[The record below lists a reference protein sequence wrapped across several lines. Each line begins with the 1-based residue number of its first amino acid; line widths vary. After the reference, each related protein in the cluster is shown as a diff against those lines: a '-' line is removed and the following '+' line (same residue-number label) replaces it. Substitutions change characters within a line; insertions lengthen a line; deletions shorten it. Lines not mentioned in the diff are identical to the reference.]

1 VTGTRVRGRRL
12 GGILAASLFIIAT
25 LPGAAI
31 AANTRFLWIGQ
42 PDLKVDTV
50 DDGIFRPD
58 NSGILVPSTVSV
70 PATGTGPNA
79 TRFYVEI
86 YNSGGQNLANT
97 VLTVN
102 ADAKGLAG
110 LDLNAAATY
119 DPTGGDSASSVF
131 CSTSGDVITCDY
143 GSLPSGATRTIAV
156 VVNVSDAF
164 TATDTSGL
172 FTASVTTNNENGS
185 NFQTFGADSGTFKV
199 SAFGDNSLS
208 TFLLEGNDKHLF
220 TSPTGTKGGNL
231 STDVKFN
238 AANKELVSIN
248 EDSSGDGTTGFY
260 KCPSGLSCQ
269 SLYSEVTTTT
279 GSFSSA
285 PFFTWTL
292 TAVVPKTYSL
302 AQGFLA
308 HYPTGAKTFDFTDT
322 TNAYWIL
329 YFKDKSALCPLTD
342 AALATKIAS
351 AHQCI
356 YTPTLV
362 KIDKST
368 NLLTIKAV
376 MDHQGGAK
384 Y

>member
-1 VTGTRVRGRRL
+1 MTGTRVRGRRI
-12 GGILAASLFIIAT
+12 GGILAASLFILAS
-25 LPGAAI
+25 LPGVAT

-42 PDLKVDTV
+42 PDLTVDTV
-50 DDGIFRPD
+50 DDGIFKPD
-58 NSGILVPSTVSV
+58 NNGILVPSTVSV
-70 PATGTGPNA
+70 PSQGTGPNA

-102 ADAKGLAG
+102 ADAQTLAG
-110 LDLNAAATY
+110 LDLVAAATY
-119 DPTGGDSASSVF
+119 DPDGGTDASF
-131 CSTSGDVITCDY
+131 CTASGDVVTCNY
-143 GSLPSGATRTIAV
+143 GSLPSGATRTIAI

-164 TATDTSGL
+164 TATSTSGL

-199 SAFGDNSLS
+199 SAFGDDSLS

-220 TSPTGTKGGNL
+220 TSPTGSKGGNL
-231 STDVKFN
+231 STDIKFN

-260 KCPSGLSCQ
+260 KCPNGLSCQ
-269 SLYSEVTTTT
+269 SLYSEVTTTS

-302 AQGFLA
+302 AQGFVA
-308 HYPTGAKTFDFTDT
+308 HYPTGARTFDFSDT

-342 AALATKIAS
+342 AALASKIAS
-351 AHQCI
+351 VHQCL

-362 KIDKST
+362 KIDKNT
-368 NLLTIKAV
+368 NLLTVKVV
-376 MDHQGGAK
+376 MDHQGGLK